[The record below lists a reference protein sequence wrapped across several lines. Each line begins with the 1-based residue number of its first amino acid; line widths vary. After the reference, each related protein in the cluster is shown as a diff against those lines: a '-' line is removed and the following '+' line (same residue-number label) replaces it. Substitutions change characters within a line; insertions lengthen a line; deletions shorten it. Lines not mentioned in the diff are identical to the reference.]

1 MRRIVRRYLMVT
13 ILVVLLHGLTMSS
26 SELPRFFRVGDG
38 QIHIRNEHS
47 GREAN
52 VRLFDTKWDFNEKA
66 LREIDDVFGFP
77 DISKDEHVSLRLL
90 CLLDHFSDI
99 VAPGRLI
106 HLISGYRSPSYNEK
120 LKKSGGNVAKTSTH
134 IDGMAIDLFIEG
146 VDGKILWETIRKENC
161 CGVGH
166 YGGRVV
172 HLDSG
177 KPRFWEAATSK
188 VDTQES
194 EFNRRI
200 YLSTVYDR
208 YKRGEI
214 VRFLLTSISNFQ
226 FGIQK
231 TATLVNDVEGKNRP
245 IRLSVQS
252 QPEEEC
258 ILINHRDASRSI
270 VSILPLDTEPGRYRI
285 KLHFCKRP
293 FEQRP
298 SVILSNEIEI
308 VRD

>member
-1 MRRIVRRYLMVT
+1 MRRIVCGYVLVT
-13 ILVVLLHGLTMSS
+13 ILVVLLPGLAVSF
-26 SELPRFFRVGDG
+26 SEPTRFFRVGDG
-38 QIHIRNEHS
+38 QIHVRNEHN

-52 VRLFDTKWDFNEKA
+52 VSLFDTKGGFNENA
-66 LREIDDVFGFP
+66 LKDVDDVFNFP
-77 DISKDEHVSLRLL
+77 SISKDEHVSLRLL

-120 LKKSGGNVAKTSTH
+120 LKKSGGNVAKTSAH
-134 IDGMAIDLFIEG
+134 IDGMAIDFFIEG
-146 VDGKILWETIRKENC
+146 VDGKVLWETIRKENC

-200 YLSTVYDR
+200 YLSTLYDR
-208 YKRGEI
+208 YKRGER

-231 TATLVNDVEGKNRP
+231 TAALVNDFEGKNRP
-245 IRLSVQS
+245 IRLSVQT

-270 VSILPLDTEPGRYRI
+270 FSILPLETEPGRYRI
-285 KLHFCKRP
+285 KLNFCKRP
-293 FEQRP
+293 FEQMP

-308 VRD
+308 VRE